1 MNKTERMAIYFQHKT
16 YLSIHYKV
24 DPSFAR
30 IWTANRNNQF
40 KALTMLCRRRSVNVY
55 GKKELELKRKNMCFV
70 ESIYAES
77 VADHVYSGQWSELQT
92 QQAG

>member
-40 KALTMLCRRRSVNVY
+40 KALTMLCRRR
-55 GKKELELKRKNMCFV
+55 
-70 ESIYAES
+70 
-77 VADHVYSGQWSELQT
+77 
-92 QQAG
+92 